1 MPDNLWQP
9 VAPCGEGVLPRGVG
23 CQTTCGALWRIGA
36 TESCQGSWMPDNLW
50 QPGAPCGDGVL
61 PLETTL
67 LDAWMLG
74 DSMPGGFEG
83 MGPETSGLA
92 WLA

>member
-1 MPDNLWQP
+1 MPDNLWRPVATESCRRVLDARQP
-9 VAPCGEGVLPRGVG
+9 VAP
-23 CQTTCGALWRIGA
+23 CGALWRIGA